1 MRPDVALVYVRE
13 LLTTITG
20 ERPEI
25 DGDGDLPVRY
35 NGAQFFVRIVGQR
48 DPWVQV
54 FSVAV
59 TDAVASPEIFE
70 EINNINRDMR
80 FARAFFVNGQVLI
93 ETEIWADDVNPANF
107 QHACFNIAGATDSVT
122 PALTSYGGRPMFEES
137 KSDDYETPTFAMGF
151 TSGPFQ

>member
-1 MRPDVALVYVRE
+1 MRPDVAFVYVRE

-20 ERPEI
+20 ERTEP
-25 DGDGDLPVRY
+25 DDDGDLPVRF
-35 NGAQFFVRIVGQR
+35 NGAQFFVRIVGSK

-54 FSVAV
+54 FSVAM
-59 TDAVASPEIFE
+59 TDAVASPELFDE
-70 EINNINRDMR
+70 LNSINRDMR

-93 ETEIWADDVNPANF
+93 ESEIWADDVNPANF
-107 QHACFNIAGATDSVT
+107 QHACANIAGATDAFT
-122 PALTSYGGRPMFEES
+122 PALTSHGGRAMFEAS